1 MNFFDYILLSI
12 IGIPTILALWMGL
25 VRIAVLLVGL
35 VVAFLAASHLSH
47 LAAELLGNWIPNQ
60 TAADTAGFALVFVI
74 VMVIAGLIG
83 TLINK
88 LFDLANISWLD
99 RVLGMFVGTASG
111 LLLIAVGFL
120 IFTSYSSTESSW
132 MKKSMLTP
140 YALQMADMLGKS
152 IPEEYPFSRQGTA
165 SKKASSKTTPN
176 KGNIPTIPLEDK
188 NALKSLIEDE
198 MK

>member
-1 MNFFDYILLSI
+1 MNFFDYILLTI

-25 VRIAVLLVGL
+25 VRIAVLLIGL

-47 LAAELLGNWIPNQ
+47 IASSLLSDWIPSQ
-60 TAADTAGFALVFVI
+60 TAADTAGFALVFII

-99 RVLGMFVGTASG
+99 RVLGMIVGVASG
-111 LLLIAVGFL
+111 LLVVAVGFL
-120 IFTSYSSTESSW
+120 IYTSYTTPNSGW
-132 MKKSMLTP
+132 VKKSMLAP
-140 YALQMADMLGKS
+140 YAIQMGDMLGKA
-152 IPEEYPFSRQGTA
+152 IPEDYPFSRQGKSGSAESA
-165 SKKASSKTTPN
+165 SAKNDT
-176 KGNIPTIPLEDK
+176 PTIPVEDK
-188 NALKSLIEDE
+188 NALKSLIESQ